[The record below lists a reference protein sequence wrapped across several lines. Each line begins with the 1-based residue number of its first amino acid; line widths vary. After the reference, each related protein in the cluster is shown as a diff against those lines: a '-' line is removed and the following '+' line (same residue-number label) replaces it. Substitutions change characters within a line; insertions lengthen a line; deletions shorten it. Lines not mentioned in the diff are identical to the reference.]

1 MEKQNKEVDEE
12 KKKEI
17 EANPFAVFLAA
28 LDNCKPLLK
37 VIPVKKG
44 GITYKCPVPMNEKE
58 REFKSIQ
65 LILKSCLEKDRNARF
80 YDALAHEL
88 IDAQQN
94 QVIFFALYHLMQIKW
109 FLKLNLQKRERALK
123 RKSKYTSSPRLIEH
137 MRIIDG
143 NKFLQ
148 MSNFS

>member
-1 MEKQNKEVDEE
+1 MEKQNKELDEE
-12 KKKEI
+12 KRKEI
-17 EANPFAVFLAA
+17 EANPFDVFLAA

-58 REFKSIQ
+58 REFKAIQ
-65 LILKSCLEKDRNARF
+65 LILKSCLEKDRNTRF

-94 QVIFFALYHLMQIKW
+94 QVYHIFSIHLKQIKR
-109 FLKLNLQKRERALK
+109 F
-123 RKSKYTSSPRLIEH
+123 
-137 MRIIDG
+137 
-143 NKFLQ
+143 
-148 MSNFS
+148 